1 MFYVDITGLPG
12 VQHAEEVFHALL
24 VLKDFKQFFRACGQ
38 KIQLKVFHTPN
49 YTKAMIIKKQ
59 SRISL
64 CGVSE
69 AARKLGCSPSHLR
82 RVITGERP
90 SKRLVARAR
99 EMGIRLP
106 KW

>member
-1 MFYVDITGLPG
+1 MPEKKLVGNSVG
-12 VQHAEEVFHALL
+12 VLREE
-24 VLKDFKQFFRACGQ
+24 LKRTIAQINNRFDF
-38 KIQLKVFHTPN
+38 KVFHTPN

-59 SRISL
+59 SRVSL

>member
-1 MFYVDITGLPG
+1 
-12 VQHAEEVFHALL
+12 
-24 VLKDFKQFFRACGQ
+24 
-38 KIQLKVFHTPN
+38 
-49 YTKAMIIKKQ
+49 MIIKKQ

-82 RVITGERP
+82 RIITGERT